1 MRISKSVESLRTP
14 VGGGDTSSSGSGS
27 AGARAAAGA
36 GGTGVDSCTA
46 AMDVVGIALESSGV
60 LTTRETVRG
69 LYAIVWLE
77 ILIRQHFLLDNC
89 GLYLCS
95 FVTRGSGA

>member
-1 MRISKSVESLRTP
+1 MRISKSLESLRTP

-60 LTTRETVRG
+60 LTTRETVRE

-77 ILIRQHFLLDNC
+77 ILIR
-89 GLYLCS
+89 
-95 FVTRGSGA
+95 

>member
-14 VGGGDTSSSGSGS
+14 VGGGDTSSSGNGS

-46 AMDVVGIALESSGV
+46 AMDVVGNALETSGV
-60 LTTRETVRG
+60 LITRETARE
-69 LYAIVWLE
+69 LYAIVWLD
-77 ILIRQHFLLDNC
+77 ILIR
-89 GLYLCS
+89 
-95 FVTRGSGA
+95 

>member
-60 LTTRETVRG
+60 LTTRETVRE
-69 LYAIVWLE
+69 LYAIVGLE
-77 ILIRQHFLLDNC
+77 ILIR
-89 GLYLCS
+89 
-95 FVTRGSGA
+95 

>member
-27 AGARAAAGA
+27 VGARAAAGAGA

-60 LTTRETVRG
+60 LTTRESARE

-77 ILIRQHFLLDNC
+77 ILIR
-89 GLYLCS
+89 
-95 FVTRGSGA
+95 